1 MWNTSAFMQINKKKR
16 IKIKMK
22 MKKIKG
28 QKGHKRKCRE
38 DVEKY
43 NNEQSKWAYS
53 FNLLDYIEHRP
64 T

>member
-38 DVEKY
+38 V
-43 NNEQSKWAYS
+43 QQWAIKMS
-53 FNLLDYIEHRP
+53 IFFQFIRLHRA
-64 T
+64 